1 MRQIEMI
8 IQFLA
13 RLLYGSDSVAY
24 EEYLDEEHIT
34 SDALFRAVNERLQ
47 QGRISDAED
56 LLFDQ
61 MNPSNPYELQVAI
74 DFYERLNDLSDDE
87 LEQGDFSR
95 EEVEEGLRDVIHQF
109 GVELPQNF

>member
-1 MRQIEMI
+1 MAFQQDWIMRQIEMI

-61 MNPSNPYELQVAI
+61 MNPS
-74 DFYERLNDLSDDE
+74 LS
-87 LEQGDFSR
+87 L
-95 EEVEEGLRDVIHQF
+95 IHI
-109 GVELPQNF
+109 